1 MASLLHLSQLTE
13 SQGATL
19 NADGMGHFKERGVTG
34 GGGGGGSR
42 ERASNK
48 TRSVCIDVFA

>member
-1 MASLLHLSQLTE
+1 MAGLLHLSQLTE

-34 GGGGGGSR
+34 GVRGARAAVR
-42 ERASNK
+42 ELP
-48 TRSVCIDVFA
+48 TRPDLFV